1 MKQQPLFDGAKR
13 GPSRFDGQKILAA
26 YGGGVNTIAMLVWMR
41 ENGVTPW
48 AIVMANP
55 GSEREA
61 TLRYRDEVMAP
72 WLAQAGFPE
81 VVVVSR
87 WEEGP
92 LRKGFLN
99 KETLEECCERT
110 KSLPSIA
117 YGWKKCSYNYKAAPS
132 MWWTERQSWAQ
143 EEWAAERKI
152 VKAIGYDFD
161 EDSRAKDEFNDPVE
175 NRRYQPWYPLRDAQ
189 LDREDCVAL
198 IRSAGLPV
206 PTKSSCSFCPNNT
219 LEEWEELRRD
229 EPEAFERALV
239 MSRRAA
245 PDLTSESAGLMRCN
259 PHGKRQLHV
268 WHEGGY
274 DGLTPVAS
282 QEMNETLSLPC
293 ECAV

>member
-1 MKQQPLFDGAKR
+1 M
-13 GPSRFDGQKILAA
+13 
-26 YGGGVNTIAMLVWMR
+26 
-41 ENGVTPW
+41 
-48 AIVMANP
+48 
-55 GSEREA
+55 
-61 TLRYRDEVMAP
+61 
-72 WLAQAGFPE
+72 
-81 VVVVSR
+81 
-87 WEEGP
+87 EEGP

-132 MWWTERQSWAQ
+132 MWWTERQAWAQ

-198 IRSAGLPV
+198 IRSVGLPV
-206 PTKSSCSFCPNNT
+206 PTKSSCPFCPNNT
-219 LEEWEELRRD
+219 LEELEELRRD

-245 PDLTSESAGLMRCN
+245 PDLTLESAGLMRCN